1 VWVTHAGAKGQK
13 IFSAFLFTKRSAF
26 CFLGWSLAILS
37 RYPATGREK
46 TKMPLISRFM
56 MIAAAATLMLAG
68 AGPLR
73 IAQAQAD
80 TASTYD
86 LVFMEVMPQDVPKAV
101 ALLRTAADEAR
112 QGAGNIG
119 FVNLQ
124 RYEIPTQFA
133 MVGVWKDH
141 ASLLAY
147 QSAQGTQ
154 KFLAALAPLLI
165 APYDERPHAAVWT
178 EPARDRKVLSSHDR
192 NMVIVLTHID
202 MFAINKPV
210 GLKLLSALYPPS
222 RKQQGNLA
230 FDVLNQSSRLNHF
243 SLFQAWT
250 DLTAFNDYV
259 EESYVRKF
267 RDAEIKIG
275 GSLYDQRIF
284 QVIQ

>member
-1 VWVTHAGAKGQK
+1 MRGLKVKNL
-13 IFSAFLFTKRSAF
+13 FAFFIHKMK
-26 CFLGWSLAILS
+26 CFLLFGLVS
-37 RYPATGREK
+37 RNTVALYPATGREK

-73 IAQAQAD
+73 IAQAQVD

-101 ALLRTAADEAR
+101 ALLRTATDEAR
-112 QGAGNIG
+112 QSAGNIG
-119 FVNLQ
+119 FVSLQ

-133 MVGVWKDH
+133 MIGVWKDH

-147 QSAQGTQ
+147 QSAPGTQ

-250 DLTAFNDYV
+250 NLAAFNDYV
-259 EESYVRKF
+259 EEIYVRKF

>member
-1 VWVTHAGAKGQK
+1 
-13 IFSAFLFTKRSAF
+13 
-26 CFLGWSLAILS
+26 
-37 RYPATGREK
+37 
-46 TKMPLISRFM
+46 MPLISRFI
-56 MIAAAATLMLAG
+56 MIAAAATLILAG

-73 IAQAQAD
+73 VAQARAD

-101 ALLRTAADEAR
+101 ALLRTAKDEAR
-112 QGAGNIG
+112 QSAGNIG
-119 FVNLQ
+119 FVSLQ

-147 QSAQGTQ
+147 QSAPGTQ

-178 EPARDRKVLSSHDR
+178 EPARDRKVLSSHDK

-250 DLTAFNDYV
+250 DLTAFNDYA